1 MWGMSSR
8 ARGICLGRRSCAP
21 TKGIGPEIGHW
32 EKVGVVMVG
41 KPDKMAARSATQLHS
56 RAITS
61 FRDHP
66 ELRLQVAR
74 AW

>member
-1 MWGMSSR
+1 
-8 ARGICLGRRSCAP
+8 
-21 TKGIGPEIGHW
+21 
-32 EKVGVVMVG
+32 MVG
-41 KPDKMAARSATQLHS
+41 KPDKMTARSATQLHS

-66 ELRLQVAR
+66 ELRLQIAR